1 MQATRLL
8 PALAL
13 VPAIAATAVHALAG
27 DTAKPSARSKPDLA
41 CAINV
46 SKNADGSSPVASG
59 GVITFSDGK
68 AKFHVRV
75 TTTNGG
81 GAKAVDYTVH
91 ASLWHGK
98 DKTDFFGSFNKQE
111 FEIAAGQSKDFEAIG
126 FPYGPRSD
134 TFKITAVLDKGKTVD
149 ELDESNNSC
158 QLEFT
163 TTKK

>member
-1 MQATRLL
+1 MQASRLL
-8 PALAL
+8 PAWGL
-13 VPAIAATAVHALAG
+13 VSAIAATALQAFAG
-27 DTAKPSARSKPDLA
+27 DAPKASAAKKPDLS

-46 SKNADGSSPVASG
+46 SKSADGSNPVASG
-59 GVITFSDGK
+59 GVLTFSDGK

-75 TTTNGG
+75 TATNGG
-81 GAKAVDYTVH
+81 GTKAVDYTVH

-111 FEIAAGQSKDFEAIG
+111 FEIAAGQAKDFESIA
-126 FPYGPRSD
+126 FPFGPRSD